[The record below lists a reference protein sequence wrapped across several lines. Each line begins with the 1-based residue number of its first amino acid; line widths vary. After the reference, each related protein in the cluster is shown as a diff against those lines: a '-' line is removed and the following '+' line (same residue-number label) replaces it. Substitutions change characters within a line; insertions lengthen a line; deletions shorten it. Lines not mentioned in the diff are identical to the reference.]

1 MADRPPRRTVSRNTM
16 QRDLQERAKRR
27 VAGQG
32 TPRPAAAD
40 ASRDDGDDA
49 LRSRVAEFRSVAG
62 HKTQKHLVRGR
73 RRSHTTTT

>member
-27 VAGQG
+27 VAGHG

-40 ASRDDGDDA
+40 ASRDDG
-49 LRSRVAEFRSVAG
+49 
-62 HKTQKHLVRGR
+62 
-73 RRSHTTTT
+73 